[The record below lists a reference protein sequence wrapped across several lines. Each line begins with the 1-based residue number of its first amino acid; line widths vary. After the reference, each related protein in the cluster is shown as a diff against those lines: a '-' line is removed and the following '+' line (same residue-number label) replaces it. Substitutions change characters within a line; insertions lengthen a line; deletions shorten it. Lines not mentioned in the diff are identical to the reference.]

1 MPHDADEL
9 QHLAEQ
15 AGRPWYRVEN
25 AAKAGEKTR
34 AKVHIFDA
42 IGGWFGVRT
51 KDLVQE
57 INDLDVDEME
67 VRLNSPGGDVW
78 DGASIMNAL
87 RTHRARVEVYVDG
100 LAASIASVIAMGGD
114 EIIMSRGSQMMIH
127 CASTIIWGN
136 AVNLRKRAAML
147 DKTDANIAGI
157 YAARAGGDAEDWL
170 ALMEAETWY
179 NAAEAV
185 AAGLADRTDEPPA
198 DDEPDVSASFDLSLF
213 HYAGRDKAPAPLRR
227 DDVAHARAT
236 YGAEGFSA
244 LLRMASASAHMPP
257 VSSEPGNTNRKESAM
272 PDTIKDG
279 LRDRLGIT
287 DAEITDEALFAAL
300 DGRLA
305 QNSTNPPAGTM
316 LIEEGVYSQLSADA
330 AAGREAREQQIT
342 ERRDRIIA
350 TAMSE
355 GRITAHS
362 AKTFRAELDTNED
375 GTVAIL
381 ATLPK
386 NAVPVTELGSASRGD
401 ADDALYDKVATATG
415 ASEEAAR

>member
-1 MPHDADEL
+1 
-9 QHLAEQ
+9 
-15 AGRPWYRVEN
+15 
-25 AAKAGEKTR
+25 
-34 AKVHIFDA
+34 
-42 IGGWFGVRT
+42 
-51 KDLVQE
+51 
-57 INDLDVDEME
+57 
-67 VRLNSPGGDVW
+67 
-78 DGASIMNAL
+78 
-87 RTHRARVEVYVDG
+87 
-100 LAASIASVIAMGGD
+100 
-114 EIIMSRGSQMMIH
+114 
-127 CASTIIWGN
+127 
-136 AVNLRKRAAML
+136 
-147 DKTDANIAGI
+147 
-157 YAARAGGDAEDWL
+157 
-170 ALMEAETWY
+170 
-179 NAAEAV
+179 
-185 AAGLADRTDEPPA
+185 
-198 DDEPDVSASFDLSLF
+198 
-213 HYAGRDKAPAPLRR
+213 
-227 DDVAHARAT
+227 
-236 YGAEGFSA
+236 
-244 LLRMASASAHMPP
+244 
-257 VSSEPGNTNRKESAM
+257 M